1 VFEPHSL
8 NVLTTNRCTASCGH
22 CCMNSGP
29 ERSGELSGPQLVK
42 LLGELLREAK
52 QVQVVVFA
60 GGEPLLLGE
69 ALHDGIRTVRAHGV
83 VSRVVTNG
91 YWATSL
97 DEARRVVRGLRAAG
111 LDEINISTDDHHLPY
126 ISLQRVRWAYEAACE
141 AGFLSVAIAHC
152 GGPQSA
158 LTAERLEASLGEGG
172 AIDRRSQ
179 SAGGG
184 DPDGSAGGAGVLP
197 RGIDRRFA
205 PDGFAIAPRRTSGQ
219 TRLVLSNANLQRIGR
234 GVESIE
240 DDALPEGVPDLA
252 EYGGCPSALR
262 SPAISPSGHLLACC
276 GFELEGNP
284 VLDHGDLQADAPGE
298 LLDAA
303 DNDLVTNLI
312 AILGPPR
319 LKDLLVRRWPEEVR
333 FGRDY
338 RSYCEVCWD
347 LVHDPQNRAALL
359 RHQGAFVE
367 LAVAVRE
374 QLRALWSNA
383 DGEVV
388 LPVDLVVSPR
398 PEDNEHAHAR
408 VVP

>member
-1 VFEPHSL
+1 
-8 NVLTTNRCTASCGH
+8 
-22 CCMNSGP
+22 MNSGP

-42 LLGELLREAK
+42 LLGELLGEAK
-52 QVQVVVFA
+52 QVKVVVFA

-152 GGPQSA
+152 SGPQSA
-158 LTAERLEASLGEGG
+158 LNTERLEA
-172 AIDRRSQ
+172 AF
-179 SAGGG
+179 G
-184 DPDGSAGGAGVLP
+184 DGDAM
-197 RGIDRRFA
+197 DRRFA
-205 PDGFAIAPRRTSGQ
+205 PDGFAIAQRRTSGQ
-219 TRLVLSNANLQRIGR
+219 TRLLLSNANLQRIGR
-234 GVESIE
+234 GVECIE
-240 DDALPEGVPDLA
+240 DDELPEGVPDLA
-252 EYGGCPSALR
+252 KHGGCPSALR

-284 VLDHGDLQADAPGE
+284 VLDHGDLQAHAPGE

-319 LKDLLVRRWPEEVR
+319 LKDLLVQRWPEEVR

-359 RHQGAFVE
+359 RHQGAFVD
-367 LAVAVRE
+367 LAVSVRE
-374 QLRALWSNA
+374 QLRARWSNA

-388 LPVDLVVSPR
+388 LPIDLVVTPR
-398 PEDNEHAHAR
+398 LEDNEHGHAR

>member
-1 VFEPHSL
+1 MVRPSSSRVFEPHSL

-22 CCMNSGP
+22 CSMNSGP

-52 QVQVVVFA
+52 QVKVVVFA

-97 DEARRVVRGLRAAG
+97 DQARRVVRGLRAAG

-152 GGPQSA
+152 SGPQSA
-158 LTAERLEASLGEGG
+158 LTAERLEASFGDGG
-172 AIDRRSQ
+172 AM
-179 SAGGG
+179 
-184 DPDGSAGGAGVLP
+184 
-197 RGIDRRFA
+197 DRRFA
-205 PDGFAIAPRRTSGQ
+205 PDGFATAQRWTSGR

-234 GVESIE
+234 GVECIE

-252 EYGGCPSALR
+252 EHGGCPSALR

-284 VLDHGDLQADAPGE
+284 VLDHGDLQAHPPGE

-303 DNDLVTNLI
+303 DSDLVTNLI

-333 FGRDY
+333 FDRDY

-359 RHQGAFVE
+359 RHQGAFVD
-367 LAVAVRE
+367 LAVSVRE
-374 QLRALWSNA
+374 QLRARWSNA

-388 LPVDLVVSPR
+388 LPIDLVVTPR
-398 PEDNEHAHAR
+398 LEDNEQGHAR